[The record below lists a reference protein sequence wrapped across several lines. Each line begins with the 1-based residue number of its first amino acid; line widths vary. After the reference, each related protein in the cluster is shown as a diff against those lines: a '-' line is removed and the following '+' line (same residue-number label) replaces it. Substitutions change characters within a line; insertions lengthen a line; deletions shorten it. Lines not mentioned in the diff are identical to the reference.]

1 MNLWRGE
8 QGVSLNGIVSDGP
21 TMDVNPAKPDLSKMQ
36 AAAEAPA
43 AATGSAQV
51 LAQQP
56 APTAT
61 AAPAAVPP
69 IAQPYAQVTCVCM
82 CVRVCVF
89 CFVGFHV
96 MDLIIIATRPH
107 TNNLHLHQLNPD
119 H

>member
-1 MNLWRGE
+1 MGGQ

-21 TMDVNPAKPDLSKMQ
+21 TIDVKPAKLDLSKMQ
-36 AAAEAPA
+36 AAAAAAPA
-43 AATGSAQV
+43 AAAGSAQV

-61 AAPAAVPP
+61 ATPAATPP
-69 IAQPYAQVTCVCM
+69 IAQPCAQVMCVCV
-82 CVRVCVF
+82 CVCVCVF

-107 TNNLHLHQLNPD
+107 MNNLYLHQLNPD